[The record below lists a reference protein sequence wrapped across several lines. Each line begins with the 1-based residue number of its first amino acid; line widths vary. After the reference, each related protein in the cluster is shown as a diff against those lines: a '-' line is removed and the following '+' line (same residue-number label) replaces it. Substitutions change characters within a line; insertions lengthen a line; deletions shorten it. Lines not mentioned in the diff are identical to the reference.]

1 MEYRSKYNDKKHS
14 LDVKINFDD
23 VTDIVQKASINNIK
37 TELVR
42 NDIIG
47 EILEIFISMTISD
60 NHVTAEG
67 NKYNEATR
75 ETSVSFFFGRF
86 MEEVVISWN
95 QTVSLIE
102 IKTYSFSQGWCVGNI
117 MILVN
122 LNEPPRI
129 ENLMEDN
136 GSTLSNIL
144 FKHLKRHLS
153 QYKPKVK

>member
-37 TELVR
+37 TELIR

-47 EILEIFISMTISD
+47 EILEIFISMTIND
-60 NHVTAEG
+60 NHVTAEAS
-67 NKYNEATR
+67 KYNEFTR

-129 ENLMEDN
+129 ENLKEDN

-153 QYKPKVK
+153 QYKPKIK

>member
-1 MEYRSKYNDKKHS
+1 MEYRSKHNDKKHS
-14 LDVKINFDD
+14 LDVRIDFDD
-23 VTDIVQKASINNIK
+23 VNDIVQKASINNIK

-67 NKYNEATR
+67 SKYNESTR

-117 MILVN
+117 TILVN

>member
-23 VTDIVQKASINNIK
+23 VTDIVQKVSINNIK

-47 EILEIFISMTISD
+47 EILEIFISMTIND
-60 NHVTAEG
+60 NHVTAEAS
-67 NKYNEATR
+67 KYNEATR

-102 IKTYSFSQGWCVGNI
+102 IKTYSFSQGWCIGNI

-122 LNEPPRI
+122 LNGPPRI

-136 GSTLSNIL
+136 GSTLSKIL

>member
-14 LDVKINFDD
+14 LDVRIDFDD
-23 VTDIVQKASINNIK
+23 VNDIVQKASIENIK

-47 EILEIFISMTISD
+47 EILEIFISMTINDS
-60 NHVTAEG
+60 HVTAEAS
-67 NKYNEATR
+67 KYNEATR

-102 IKTYSFSQGWCVGNI
+102 IKTYSFSQGWCIGNI

>member
-14 LDVKINFDD
+14 LDVRIDFDD
-23 VTDIVQKASINNIK
+23 VNDIVQKASINNIK

-67 NKYNEATR
+67 SKYNESTR

-86 MEEVVISWN
+86 I
-95 QTVSLIE
+95 
-102 IKTYSFSQGWCVGNI
+102 
-117 MILVN
+117 
-122 LNEPPRI
+122 
-129 ENLMEDN
+129 
-136 GSTLSNIL
+136 
-144 FKHLKRHLS
+144 
-153 QYKPKVK
+153 